1 MPYREN
7 QNLAVVVW
15 IWIGIGLLFLMTL
28 FITVLTFTYLKG
40 IKKNKKK
47 IMQMVRNA
55 QTECLKNTIYIQEK
69 DRERLS
75 EELHDNIISRLN
87 LIRLNTA
94 GKSVNDLSRD
104 IRVSMQLIRELSHN
118 LTPPDLD
125 EIELSDL
132 IADYLEQVE
141 GLPVIFH
148 HSGIDGKRII
158 SSSVKLNLFRIVQE
172 LISNVLKHAQ
182 ATKVDIRL
190 RISSRYLV
198 LTVKDNGCGFKTG
211 NKYGG
216 IGLRNIRSRTQQIN
230 AAYKLKT
237 KPGKGTQWL
246 IFTTLKSS

>member
-7 QNLAVVVW
+7 QNLAVVLW
-15 IWIGIGLLFLMTL
+15 IWIGIGLLFLITL
-28 FITVLTFTYLKG
+28 FITVLTTTYLKS
-40 IKKNKKK
+40 IKKNKRKV
-47 IMQMVRNA
+47 MQMVRNT
-55 QTECLKNTIYIQEK
+55 QTECWENTLYIQEK
-69 DRERLS
+69 DRERLA

-94 GKSVNDLSRD
+94 SKSVNELSQD

-125 EIELSDL
+125 DIELPDL

-141 GLPVIFH
+141 DIPVAFH
-148 HSGIDGKRII
+148 HSGNPGDRI
-158 SSSVKLNLFRIVQE
+158 SSSVKLNMFRIVQE

-182 ATKVDIRL
+182 ATKVEIRL
-190 RISSRYLV
+190 RISTQYLI

-211 NKYGG
+211 TQYGG

-230 AAYKLKT
+230 AVYKLKT
-237 KPGKGTQWL
+237 KPEKGTQWMIL
-246 IFTTLKSS
+246 TAFKSN

>member
-1 MPYREN
+1 MPYRED

-15 IWIGIGLLFLMTL
+15 IWIGFLFLITL
-28 FITVLTFTYLKG
+28 FITVLTATYLKG

-55 QTECLKNTIYIQEK
+55 QTECLKNTLYIQEK
-69 DRERLS
+69 DRARLS

-125 EIELSDL
+125 EIELADL
-132 IADYLEQVE
+132 MADYLEQVE
-141 GLPVIFH
+141 DIPVIFH
-148 HSGIDGKRII
+148 HYGTDGNRI

-182 ATKVDIRL
+182 ATKLDIRL

-216 IGLRNIRSRTQQIN
+216 IGLRNIKSRTQQIN
-230 AAYKLKT
+230 AAYKVKT

-246 IFTTLKSS
+246 LFMTLK